1 MSTWKHCSSCKADID
16 FGQTYWVCNVSTCNR
31 NRMALYFC
39 SVSCWEAHL
48 PTMRHREAWA
58 VEKRAPSA
66 SEWERQQAEESA
78 AEARASSSS
87 SSSSSASSSSS
98 SSSPAAAAEASRR
111 KVVPSALAP
120 AGDLPEE
127 ILIVVSKLKKYIR
140 ARSGMNTSDTV
151 LHKLS
156 DHLRHIADQAIRN
169 AGEDGR
175 KTVLDRDIPPV
186 PRY

>member
-1 MSTWKHCSSCKADID
+1 
-16 FGQTYWVCNVSTCNR
+16 
-31 NRMALYFC
+31 MALYFC

-87 SSSSSASSSSS
+87 TSSSSSS
-98 SSSPAAAAEASRR
+98 SSSPAAPAEASRR
-111 KVVPSALAP
+111 KVVPSAPAP
-120 AGDLPEE
+120 AKDLPED